1 MEVRDREVNDP
12 RGRNKSRDDEY
23 TPRYTDTE
31 VHQNLT
37 LIQPFTVPS
46 IHRPAHKWLLYTQLY
61 LVQLFLPL

>member
-37 LIQPFTVPS
+37 LHSAVHSTLYS
-46 IHRPAHKWLLYTQLY
+46 PACS
-61 LVQLFLPL
+61 